1 MKLSIA
7 MIVKNEEKNIERTLI
22 PLKQL
27 KNYANIEIIIVDTG
41 STDRT
46 VEIAKQYTDK
56 IYFEKWNNNFA
67 DMRNVSIKYCTGDWI
82 LILDADEVL
91 YDVKELAKLI
101 NGKILDNFNSVFI
114 KIINFT
120 DNVEYSIE
128 NGSIS
133 PMMRLFK
140 NDDIRYEGLV
150 HEQPKYKEPILDS
163 IVRFVHYGY
172 DNSDSKLMEYKFN
185 RNLKLLL
192 EELKNEPENIYTNFQ
207 IATTYAMHNDFREGE
222 KYIDIAYKLA
232 KDELRKNIYVLDK
245 YCLILY
251 KLGKYEMLVEKS
263 KDAINYCDDFLDF
276 YFYLGTALYSLNKYK
291 EASTAYEKYL
301 ELYYKENFKFDATM
315 SISTKLYKNQLMC
328 NLSTCYYKLEMYE
341 KALETILSVKDKE
354 LIKSSALMIFRIL
367 IEGKLYNR
375 FECINDFVDKY
386 NYESILIYTER
397 RVLLEDLEYISN
409 LELKGRIEEIIT
421 VVKYFKINKNLNEIL
436 IEKIKN
442 IIKIDRTPY
451 SIYVYYLIK
460 NDANII
466 KELITYGR
474 EKMQEVILGL
484 CKLYYDFNEI
494 MLENLNVLNSEN
506 LSECLVK
513 IIMQRGILLSGNL
526 AEDKKKDL
534 FLNYIAER
542 YYYILQVYRIE
553 IIKEQKYIL
562 SDEDKFIFEIKNS
575 LSLKYINKLE
585 YIKKLKSILN
595 VEKTYVDYIKFLV
608 ENNEEYNVDKSI
620 KELIPQ
626 LLISINNL
634 IKIEDYQK
642 AYENIEEALSL
653 VKFDFELMILKYN
666 LLIMFNYTFEAEEC
680 LREII
685 LYGDEDNVIGF
696 ISGDYEI

>member
-27 KNYANIEIIIVDTG
+27 GNYANIEIVIVDTG

-46 VEIAKQYTDK
+46 IEIAKQYTDK
-56 IYFEKWNNNFA
+56 IYFQKWNDNFA

-91 YDVKELAKLI
+91 YDIRELAKLI
-101 NGKILDNFNSVFI
+101 NGEILDKFNSVFI
-114 KIINFT
+114 KIIDFNK
-120 DNVEYSIE
+120 NVEYSIK
-128 NGSIS
+128 NSSIS
-133 PMMRLFK
+133 PIMRLFK
-140 NDDIRYEGLV
+140 NDGIKYEGLV

-163 IVRFVHYGY
+163 SVRFIHYGY

-207 IATTYAMHNDFREGE
+207 IATTYLMHNDVIQGE
-222 KYIDIAYKLA
+222 KYIEIAYKLA

-251 KLGKYEMLVEKS
+251 KLGKYEILVEKS
-263 KDAINYCDDFLDF
+263 KEAINYCDDFLDF
-276 YFYLGTALYSLNKYK
+276 YFYLGSGLYSLNKYE
-291 EASTAYEKYL
+291 EASKAYEKYL
-301 ELYYKENFKFDATM
+301 EIYYKKNLTFNATM
-315 SISTKLYKNQLMC
+315 SISTKLYKNSIMY
-328 NLSTCYYKLEMYE
+328 NLSTCYYKLSMHEQ
-341 KALETILSVKDKE
+341 ALETMLSIKDIE
-354 LIKSSALMIFRIL
+354 LIKSSALMMFKIL
-367 IEGKLYNR
+367 VEGKLYNR
-375 FECINDFVDKY
+375 FECINEFVDKY

-397 RVLLEDLEYISN
+397 HILLEELEYISN
-409 LELKGRIEEIIT
+409 LELKDRIKEIIT

-442 IIKIDRTPY
+442 RIKIDRTPY
-451 SIYVYYLIK
+451 SIYVYYLVK

-474 EKMQEVILGL
+474 ENMQGVIFGL

-494 MLENLNVLNSEN
+494 MLENLNVLKSEN
-506 LSECLVK
+506 LNECLVK
-513 IIMQRGILLSGNL
+513 ITMQRGVLLSGNL

-542 YYYILQVYRIE
+542 YCYMLQVYRIE
-553 IIKEQKYIL
+553 IIKEEKYIL

-575 LSLKYINKLE
+575 LSLKYIDKLE

-608 ENNEEYNVDKSI
+608 ENNEDYNVDKSI

-626 LLISINNL
+626 LLISIKNL

-666 LLIMFNYTFEAEEC
+666 LLIMFNYTSEAEEC
-680 LREII
+680 LRDII

-696 ISGDYEI
+696 ITGDYEI